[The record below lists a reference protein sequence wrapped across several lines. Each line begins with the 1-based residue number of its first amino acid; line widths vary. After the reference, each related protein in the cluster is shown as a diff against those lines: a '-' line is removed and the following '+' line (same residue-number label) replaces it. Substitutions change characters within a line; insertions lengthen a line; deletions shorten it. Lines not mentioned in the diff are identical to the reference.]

1 MLTGLLQKKG
11 ESLHDHVFGTY
22 ITLRRGMAI
31 MAFAFPLLLWLLGRL
46 LYGVPLQNSMS
57 AYYFAVPTPGSD
69 AFPMRTWFV
78 GLLFAIGGFLY
89 LYKGFTDRENF
100 ALNLAGIFAVMV
112 AVFPM
117 GRDGAASAEPS
128 LASQLSIHG
137 ASAVLLFVDKTLRL
151 LPPAHMA
158 KEKGFR
164 RAYKIIG
171 WSMVAAPGGAFVYT
185 LLSGDRAR
193 YVFVVEA
200 LGIWAFSA
208 YWFVKSYEMS
218 LSRADEAVLGTQAET
233 LSEAA
238 AAMGGTVAQSPA
250 GQVHATA
257 NAWESSG
264 PSRHEEEETRRRARP
279 RE

>member
-1 MLTGLLQKKG
+1 MLTGLLQQKG

-31 MAFAFPLLLWLLGRL
+31 MAAAFPLLLWILGRL
-46 LYGVPLQNSMS
+46 LYGIDLQGSMS
-57 AYYFAVPTPGSD
+57 AYYFAVSTPGSD

-100 ALNLAGIFAVMV
+100 ALNLAGVFAVMV

-117 GRDGAASAEPS
+117 DRDDAAGAEQSV
-128 LASQLSIHG
+128 ASQLSIHG
-137 ASAVLLFVDKTLRL
+137 ASALLLFACLAYVAVACAGKTLRL
-151 LPPAHMA
+151 LPPAHKG
-158 KEKGFR
+158 KEQAFR

-171 WSMVAAPGGAFVYT
+171 WSMFAAPVGAFVYT
-185 LLSGDRAR
+185 LVSGDRAR

-208 YWFVKSYEMS
+208 YWAVKSYEMS
-218 LSRADEAVLGTQAET
+218 LSRAEKKVLEERAQDLPDAAVKDGDRGRDAT
-233 LSEAA
+233 
-238 AAMGGTVAQSPA
+238 GP
-250 GQVHATA
+250 VHVPA
-257 NAWESSG
+257 NA
-264 PSRHEEEETRRRARP
+264 
-279 RE
+279 

>member
-31 MAFAFPLLLWLLGRL
+31 MAFAFPLLLWLVGRL
-46 LYGVPLQNSMS
+46 LYGIQLQNSMS
-57 AYYFAVPTPGSD
+57 AYYFAVPAPGSD

-117 GRDGAASAEPS
+117 DRDGAVGAERS

-137 ASAVLLFVDKTLRL
+137 ASAVLLFVCLAFVAIWCADKTLRL
-151 LPPAHMA
+151 LPEVHKG
-158 KEKGFR
+158 KEKNFR
-164 RAYKIIG
+164 RWYRIIG
-171 WSMVAAPGGAFVYT
+171 LAMVAAPAGAFVYT
-185 LLSGDRAR
+185 LVSGDRAR

-200 LGIWAFSA
+200 LGIWAFAA
-208 YWFVKSYEMS
+208 YWAVKSYEMS
-218 LSRADEAVLGTQAET
+218 LSRAEEKVLETQAAT
-233 LSEAA
+233 LNQAA
-238 AAMGGTVAQSPA
+238 VATGGTAAQGPA
-250 GQVHATA
+250 GQVPVTA
-257 NAWESSG
+257 GA
-264 PSRHEEEETRRRARP
+264 
-279 RE
+279 

>member
-1 MLTGLLQKKG
+1 MLTGLLQQKG

-31 MAFAFPLLLWLLGRL
+31 MAAAFPLLLWIVGRL
-46 LYGVPLQNSMS
+46 LYGIDLQGSMS
-57 AYYFAVPTPGSD
+57 AYYFAVSTPGSD

-100 ALNLAGIFAVMV
+100 ALNLAGVFAVMV

-117 GRDGAASAEPS
+117 DRDGAAGAERS

-137 ASAVLLFVDKTLRL
+137 ASALLLFACLAYVAIACAGKTLRL
-151 LPPAHMA
+151 LPPAHKG
-158 KEKGFR
+158 KEQAFR
-164 RAYKIIG
+164 RAYRIIG
-171 WSMVAAPGGAFVYT
+171 WSMVAAPVAAFIIT
-185 LLSGDRAR
+185 LISGDRTR
-193 YVFVVEA
+193 YVFWVEA

-218 LSRADEAVLGTQAET
+218 LSRAEEVVLETQATT
-233 LSEAA
+233 LADAAEATGGAA
-238 AAMGGTVAQSPA
+238 AGGTA

-257 NAWESSG
+257 GA
-264 PSRHEEEETRRRARP
+264 
-279 RE
+279 

>member
-1 MLTGLLQKKG
+1 MLTGLLQQKG

-31 MAFAFPLLLWLLGRL
+31 MAFAFPLLLWLLGWL
-46 LYGVPLQNSMS
+46 LYGIDLQNSMS
-57 AYYFAVPTPGSD
+57 AYYFAVPAPGSD

-100 ALNLAGIFAVMV
+100 ALNLAGVFALMV
-112 AVFPM
+112 ALFPM
-117 GRDGAASAEPS
+117 DRDGAAGAGRS

-137 ASAVLLFVDKTLRL
+137 ASAVLLFVCLAYVAIACASKTLRL
-151 LPPAHMA
+151 LPPAHKA
-158 KEKGFR
+158 KEQGFR
-164 RAYKIIG
+164 RAYRIIG
-171 WSMVAAPGGAFVYT
+171 LAMVAAPVGAFVYT
-185 LLSGDRAR
+185 LISGDRAR

-200 LGIWAFSA
+200 LGIWAFAA

-218 LSRADEAVLGTQAET
+218 LSRAEEAVLENRAATLNQAAVAT
-233 LSEAA
+233 
-238 AAMGGTVAQSPA
+238 GGAPAQSPA

-257 NAWESSG
+257 GA
-264 PSRHEEEETRRRARP
+264 
-279 RE
+279 